1 MSLDLNWK
9 GTRVTA
15 LLLVAAAFVAAGLAG
30 HSFMSMWKDDPVVPA
45 PGFERHLLSEWYEPL
60 KGTPAD
66 TPVYIQAGPQP
77 GGTVL
82 VMGGT
87 HPNEPAATMAAILYL
102 EKARVEQGR
111 LVVIPFAN
119 HMAFTHNDPQEGAP
133 QRIHFRLPD
142 GSTRVFKYGSRA
154 TNPIYQWPDPDVYI
168 HPQSGQELSGKE
180 RSNLNRAHPGTPG
193 GPLTLQ
199 LAYGLRELLVKEK
212 VDLAFDLHEASPEY
226 PVVNAIV
233 AHEKSMELAA
243 VVTMEL
249 EMQGMSMRL
258 EPSPKNLR
266 GLTHREWG
274 DTTDTM
280 PILMETANPS
290 QGRLRG
296 RTDEA
301 LVLTGK
307 DKAYKKAMALG
318 RLFIN
323 YPGDQSLDL
332 RVARHATAV
341 KVFLENLGMLYPEK
355 AIIVEGIP
363 AYNAILRQGTGAF
376 LNPNNMVN

>member
-1 MSLDLNWK
+1 MK
-9 GTRVTA
+9 TA
-15 LLLVAAAFVAAGLAG
+15 
-30 HSFMSMWKDDPVVPA
+30 
-45 PGFERHLLSEWYEPL
+45 
-60 KGTPAD
+60 AD
-66 TPVYIQAGPQP
+66 TPVFIQQGAQP

-87 HPNEPAATMAAILYL
+87 HPNEPAGTLTAVMFL
-102 EKARVEQGR
+102 ERAGVEQGR
-111 LVVIPFAN
+111 LIVIPFAN

-133 QRIHFRLPD
+133 QRIRIALPD

-154 TNPIYQWPDPDVYI
+154 TNPIDQWPDPDVYI

-180 RSNLNRAHPGTPG
+180 RSNLNRAHPGTEN
-193 GPLTLQ
+193 GPLTLK
-199 LAYGLRELLVKEK
+199 LAYGLRQLIVKEK

-243 VVTMEL
+243 VVAMEL
-249 EMQGMSMRL
+249 EGRGIQMRL

-274 DTTDTM
+274 DTTEAM

-307 DKAYKKAMALG
+307 DKAYSKAMALG

-323 YPGDQSLDL
+323 YGGDQPLDL
-332 RVARHATAV
+332 RVARHVTAV
-341 KVFLENLGMLYPEK
+341 KAFLDNLGMLYPEK
-355 AIIVEGIP
+355 AVLVDGIP
-363 AYNAILRQGTGAF
+363 EYDAIRKQGIGVF
-376 LNPNNMVN
+376 LNPLKVVN

>member
-1 MSLDLNWK
+1 MSHGINFK
-9 GTRVTA
+9 GTRTTA
-15 LLLVAAAFVAAGLAG
+15 LLLVAAAFVVAGLAG
-30 HSFMSMWKDDPVVPA
+30 HSFMSMWKDDVVVPA
-45 PGFERHLLSEWYEPL
+45 PDFARHMLSEWFAPL
-60 KGTPAD
+60 AGTPAD
-66 TPVYIQAGPQP
+66 TPVFIQSASKP

-87 HPNEPAATMAAILYL
+87 HPNEPAGTMTAILYL
-102 EKARVEQGR
+102 ERARVEQGR
-111 LVVIPFAN
+111 LIVIPFAN

-133 QRIHFRLPD
+133 QRIHFTLPD

-154 TNPIYQWPDPDVYI
+154 TNPIDQWPDPDVYI

-180 RSNLNRAHPGTPG
+180 RSNLNRAHPGTPD

-199 LAYGLRELLVKEK
+199 LAYGLRQLLLKEK

-243 VVTMEL
+243 VVTMDL
-249 EMQGMSMRL
+249 EGRGISMRL

-307 DKAYKKAMALG
+307 DKAYVKAMALG
-318 RLFIN
+318 RLFIP
-323 YPGDQSLDL
+323 YGGDQPLDL
-332 RVARHATAV
+332 RVARHTAAV
-341 KVFLENLGMLYPEK
+341 KDFLDNLGMLYPEK
-355 AIIVEGIP
+355 TIVVGNIPGYEEIMQKGI
-363 AYNAILRQGTGAF
+363 GAF
-376 LNPNNMVN
+376 LNRVNVVN

>member
-1 MSLDLNWK
+1 M
-9 GTRVTA
+9 
-15 LLLVAAAFVAAGLAG
+15 
-30 HSFMSMWKDDPVVPA
+30 
-45 PGFERHLLSEWYEPL
+45 
-60 KGTPAD
+60 
-66 TPVYIQAGPQP
+66 
-77 GGTVL
+77 
-82 VMGGT
+82 
-87 HPNEPAATMAAILYL
+87 
-102 EKARVEQGR
+102 
-111 LVVIPFAN
+111 
-119 HMAFTHNDPQEGAP
+119 
-133 QRIHFRLPD
+133 
-142 GSTRVFKYGSRA
+142 
-154 TNPIYQWPDPDVYI
+154 
-168 HPQSGQELSGKE
+168 
-180 RSNLNRAHPGTPG
+180 
-193 GPLTLQ
+193 TLQ

-249 EMQGMSMRL
+249 EGQGIAMRL

-301 LVLTGK
+301 LVLTGR
-307 DKAYKKAMALG
+307 DKAYAKAMGLG

-323 YPGDQSLDL
+323 YQGDQPLDL
-332 RVARHATAV
+332 RVARHVTAI
-341 KVFLENLGMLYPEK
+341 KVFLDNLGLLYPEK
-355 AIIVEGIP
+355 AILVEGIP
-363 AYNAILRQGTGAF
+363 DYASIVGQGTGTF
-376 LNPNNMVN
+376 LNPLGNAN